1 VEKGQA
7 EKVEEGMEAAETVVA
22 GRAEEGKVAGS
33 GEGVEEAGRGVAEKA
48 VEQEEVTEE
57 ETVVEMEEVTEEAVA
72 VAEVVGMV
80 AEEMVEAGMEPEE
93 SHAQSIPRRRC
104 NEGAP
109 RPDRSR

>member
-22 GRAEEGKVAGS
+22 GWAEEGK
-33 GEGVEEAGRGVAEKA
+33 EAGEEEGREEGEEVVAERA